1 MSLYLLLMLG
11 KTTVTLQLD
20 IMAPGMQ
27 PHVWSA
33 DSKNLFLFKFAIF
46 TPNWI
51 VGLNQYF
58 ERKKKLEWNSEQ
70 KFYFQ
75 RLLFEW
81 QFFYN
86 YNELKFY

>member
-1 MSLYLLLMLG
+1 MLG

-46 TPNWI
+46 TPN
-51 VGLNQYF
+51 
-58 ERKKKLEWNSEQ
+58 
-70 KFYFQ
+70 
-75 RLLFEW
+75 
-81 QFFYN
+81 
-86 YNELKFY
+86 